1 MYLLKNKMDSTNGTF
16 SNEERNSGTIRE
28 ILLKYLKK
36 WPVFLLFLISCIAL
50 GVVYSRY
57 TVPVYVASTSFLV
70 KQADNTT
77 SSSDD
82 LLKSV
87 MNGKTQTNL
96 NDEILQIGSR
106 ALLERTVNKH
116 DFNIHYYKK
125 GRVLNIDIY
134 KDAPFR
140 LIADKPDSVKS
151 TKIYLKDLTPAG
163 GNALL
168 DPEKP
173 RNKVAFLWRLPFRI
187 NGKSFL
193 LNPADSAKVS
203 KSEFIVTYD
212 PASVTAGALSANL
225 TIKTLSEQTNAIT
238 LSLKTENQEEGR
250 DELNALFNE
259 FNLVNIED
267 RNKLSASTVQFIDE
281 RLAKISGEL
290 RGVEGNLESFQ
301 GNNQLV
307 DIKNQSSIS
316 LETTNNVSR
325 NIKDLAV
332 QQEIVSSILDYL
344 KDPGNSNKL
353 IPSSMGLTDGTLNT
367 LITQYNELQLKRQRE
382 APSVAANSTVMQ
394 DLNLQLSNLKSSL
407 LEGLNNTDKNLK
419 LQAANYAGQSSQ
431 AENFLS
437 AVPHNQ
443 RVVQDISR
451 KQGITESLYTYLLQK
466 REEAAISSTST
477 SLAHYK
483 QLDLATSFGPVEPA
497 IKNIIVYSV
506 LLGLFLAFSW
516 VYFGELLNDK
526 ITTRQLIARKTK
538 VPVTGDISHAS
549 KLSKQPVAVLERGI
563 ISEQFRAIRTYLS
576 FALSPNE
583 KSILVTSSMNNEGKS
598 FVSLNLAAVFAIPGK
613 KVALLEF
620 DIRKPMISAN
630 LNLSNEKGITDYLV
644 GNQKNISAL
653 YQVHPQIPSLHI
665 FTCGNLPANPGDVLL
680 SDHMA
685 KLFEDLKAAYDYVI
699 IDSPPAKL
707 VSDSFILG
715 KYSNIVLYVV
725 RQNATKKKDLEF
737 INETINNKTL
747 KNIRIVF
754 NDIKDSEIKAYDGYF
769 KKEDQ

>member
-1 MYLLKNKMDSTNGTF
+1 MDPANSNF
-16 SNEERNSGTIRE
+16 SGEDRNSSTVRE
-28 ILLKYLKK
+28 VLLKYLKR
-36 WPVFLLFLISCIAL
+36 WPVFLLFLLVCIGF
-50 GVVYSRY
+50 GVAYSRY
-57 TVPVYVASTSFLV
+57 TVPLYVATTSFLV
-70 KQADNTT
+70 KQADNT

-82 LLKSV
+82 LLKSA
-87 MNGKTQTNL
+87 MGGKGSVNL

-106 ALLERTVNKH
+106 ALLERTINKH

-125 GRVLNIDIY
+125 GRVLDIDIY
-134 KDAPFR
+134 KDAPFK
-140 LIADKPDSVKS
+140 LIANKPDSIIS
-151 TKIYLKDLTPAG
+151 TKIYIKNLTATG
-163 GNALL
+163 GTALL
-168 DPEKP
+168 NLKNPKDT
-173 RNKVAFLWRLPFRI
+173 VSFLWRLPFNI

-193 LNPADSAKVS
+193 MNPTDSAKFS
-203 KSEFIVTYD
+203 KSQYVVTYD
-212 PASVTAGALSANL
+212 PAAVTAAELSENL
-225 TIKTLSEQTNAIT
+225 TIKTLSELTNAIT
-238 LSLKTENQEEGR
+238 LSLKTHNQAEGR
-250 DELNALFNE
+250 DELNGLFNE
-259 FNLVNIED
+259 FNLMNIED

-290 RGVEGNLESFQ
+290 RGVEGSLESFQ
-301 GNNQLV
+301 GNNQLI

-316 LETTNNVSR
+316 LETTNNVSK

-332 QQEIVSSILDYL
+332 QQEIVSSILDYI

-394 DLNLQLSNLKSSL
+394 DLNLQLNNLKSSL
-407 LEGLNNTDKNLK
+407 QEGLNNTDKNLK

-483 QLDLATSFGPVEPA
+483 QLDLATSYGPVEPST
-497 IKNIIVYSV
+497 KNIIVYSV
-506 LLGLFLAFSW
+506 LLGLFLAFTW

-526 ITTRQLIARKTK
+526 INTRQSISRKVK
-538 VPVTGDISHAS
+538 APVIGEVNHAS
-549 KLSKQPVAVLERGI
+549 KLKKQPVAVLDRSI

-576 FALSPNE
+576 FALNKNE
-583 KSILVTSSMNNEGKS
+583 KSILVTSSLNNEGKS

-620 DIRKPMISAN
+620 DIRKPMISTN
-630 LNLSNEKGITDYLV
+630 LNLSNEKGITDYLL
-644 GNQKNISAL
+644 GDQRDISTI
-653 YQVHPQIPSLHI
+653 YQVQPEIPSLHI
-665 FTCGNLPANPGDVLL
+665 FTCGYLPPNPGDVLL

-699 IDSPPAKL
+699 IDSPPVKL

-725 RQNATKKKDLEF
+725 RQDVTKKKDLEF
-737 INETINNKTL
+737 VNETINNKTL
-747 KNIRIVF
+747 KNIRLVF
-754 NDIKDSEIKAYDGYF
+754 NDIKDSEMLAYDGYF
-769 KKEDQ
+769 KKES

>member
-1 MYLLKNKMDSTNGTF
+1 MDAANSNTT
-16 SNEERNSGTIRE
+16 NEERNSSTFRE
-28 ILLKYLKK
+28 VLIKYLKK
-36 WPVFLLFLISCIAL
+36 WPVFLFFLVICIGL

-57 TVPVYVASTSFLV
+57 TVPVYVATTSFLV
-70 KQADNTT
+70 KQADNSA

-82 LLKSV
+82 LLKSA
-87 MNGKTQTNL
+87 MGGKTQTNL

-106 ALLERTVNKH
+106 GLLERTVNKH

-125 GRVLNIDIY
+125 GRLLNIDIY

-140 LIADKPDSVKS
+140 LIADKPDSITS
-151 TKIYLKDLTPAG
+151 TKIYVQDLTAKG
-163 GNALL
+163 GNVLVN
-168 DPEKP
+168 PENP
-173 RNKVAFLWRLPFRI
+173 NKKIPFLWRLPFI
-187 NGKSFL
+187 VNGKSFL
-193 LNPADSAKVS
+193 LNPADSAKIS
-203 KSEFIVTYD
+203 KSAYIVTYD
-212 PASVTAGALSANL
+212 PPAVTAAELSGNL

-238 LSLKTENQEEGR
+238 LSLKTQNQEEGR
-250 DELNALFNE
+250 DELNGLFNE

-301 GNNQLV
+301 GTNQLV

-316 LETTNNVSR
+316 LQTTNNISK

-332 QQEIVSSILDYL
+332 QQEIVSSILTYL
-344 KDPGNSNKL
+344 KDPENTNKL
-353 IPSSMGLTDGTLNT
+353 VPSSMGLSDGTLNT

-394 DLNLQLSNLKSSL
+394 DLNLQLNNLKNSL
-407 LEGLNNTDKNLK
+407 LEGLTNTDRNLK
-419 LQAANYAGQSSQ
+419 LQAANFAGQSSQ

-437 AVPHNQ
+437 AVPHNE

-477 SLAHYK
+477 SQAHYK
-483 QLDLATSFGPVEPA
+483 QLDLATSYGPVEPSS
-497 IKNIIVYSV
+497 KNIIVYSV

-516 VYFGELLNDK
+516 VYFSDLLNDN
-526 ITTRQLIARKTK
+526 ITTRQLIARKARA
-538 VPVTGDISHAS
+538 PVIGEINHAS
-549 KLSKQPVAVLERGI
+549 KLRKQPVAVLERSI

-576 FALSPNE
+576 FALNSNQ
-583 KSILVTSSMNNEGKS
+583 KNILVTSSMNNEGKS

-620 DIRKPMISAN
+620 DIRKPMISTN
-630 LNLSNEKGITDYLV
+630 LNISNEKGITDYLAGDERDIAAICV
-644 GNQKNISAL
+644 A
-653 YQVHPQIPSLHI
+653 HPEIPSLHI
-665 FTCGNLPANPGDVLL
+665 FPCGQLPPNPGDVLL

-685 KLFEDLKAAYDYVI
+685 KLFEDLRAVYDYII
-699 IDSPPAKL
+699 IDSPPTKL
-707 VSDSFILG
+707 VSDSFILD

-725 RQNATKKKDLEF
+725 RQHTTKKKDLEF
-737 INETINNKTL
+737 INDSISNKTL
-747 KNIRIVF
+747 KNIRILF
-754 NDIKDSEIKAYDGYF
+754 NDIKDSEMKAYDGYF
-769 KKEDQ
+769 KKA